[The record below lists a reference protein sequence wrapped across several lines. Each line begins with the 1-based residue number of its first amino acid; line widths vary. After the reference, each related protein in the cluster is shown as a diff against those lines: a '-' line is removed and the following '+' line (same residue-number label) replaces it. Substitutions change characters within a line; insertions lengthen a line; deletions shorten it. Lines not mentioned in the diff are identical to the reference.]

1 MQQVIEMHILYIIY
15 NALFQQQSQKKK
27 KKNTETE
34 FKI

>member
-27 KKNTETE
+27 KKYRDR
-34 FKI
+34 I